1 MAPPPRIFG
10 QDDRNEL
17 LKALA
22 VAREGCTKALLK
34 LPAGRSVM
42 KSGVECLTR
51 DIDDLAA
58 LLTGNPD
65 HFKGKNASPSYG

>member
-1 MAPPPRIFG
+1 MAPPRIFG
-10 QDDRNEL
+10 QGDRDKL

-22 VAREGCTKALLK
+22 VAREGCVKALMK

-51 DIDDLAA
+51 DIDELAA
-58 LLTGNPD
+58 LLTGNPH
-65 HFKGKNASPSYG
+65 HFKGKNTNPSYG